1 MTLLQRQPP
10 GVHLRAIAIA
20 CMLWAITAAAQE
32 TPTAPPATTPATNSA
47 PPPSNSQSQT
57 GEKPSDDKN
66 RQGQGQ
72 PTFNQDRLFGVLPNY
87 ATVENA
93 SQFKQLTVKDKYRL
107 SWESMTDKVTFGFI
121 GFQALIGQAEDSEP
135 AYGQGFKGYARRY
148 GTSYADAAIATTMT
162 TSVFPSLLRQDPRY
176 YVLGKGS
183 IAHRTLY
190 SVKCIFVT
198 RSDSGRAEFNASEI
212 AGNAVAAGL
221 SNTYH
226 PLGDRTFANTVSI
239 WGTDVMWDT
248 AGNVAKEFWPD
259 IRRHFSHKPK
269 S

>member
-1 MTLLQRQPP
+1 MTLLQRQSPR
-10 GVHLRAIAIA
+10 VTLSAIAIA
-20 CMLWAITAAAQE
+20 CLLWAGAAAAQE
-32 TPTAPPATTPATNSA
+32 TPAAPPPATPATTSA
-47 PPPSNSQSQT
+47 PPSNSQPQT
-57 GEKPSDDKN
+57 EKPSDNKN
-66 RQGQGQ
+66 GQGQ
-72 PTFNQDRLFGVLPNY
+72 TVFNQDRLFGVLPNY
-87 ATVENA
+87 STVENA
-93 SQFKQLTVKDKYRL
+93 NQLKPLSVKDKYRL
-107 SWESMTDKVTFGFI
+107 SWDSLTDKVTFAFI
-121 GFQALIGQAEDSEP
+121 GFQALVGQAENSEP
-135 AYGQGFKGYARRY
+135 SYGQGFQGYGLRY
-148 GTSYADAAIATTMT
+148 GTSYGDAVIATSMT
-162 TSVFPSLLRQDPRY
+162 TSVFPSFLRQDPRY

-183 IAHRTLY
+183 ITHRTLY

-259 IRRHFSHKPK
+259 IRRHFSHTPK